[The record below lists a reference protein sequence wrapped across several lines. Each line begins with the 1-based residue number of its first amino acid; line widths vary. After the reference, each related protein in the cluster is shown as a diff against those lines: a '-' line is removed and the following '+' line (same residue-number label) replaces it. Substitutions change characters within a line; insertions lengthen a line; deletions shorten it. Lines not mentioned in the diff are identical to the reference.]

1 MARGIKGDFNKR
13 FGDRI
18 QVVYAQKLSPSER
31 ELRNKR
37 LCEAVIKVLTG
48 ILGREPTQREL
59 FGIDELVKPKRH
71 K

>member
-1 MARGIKGDFNKR
+1 MARGIKGNFNKR

-18 QVVYAQKLSPSER
+18 QVVYAQKLTPSER
-31 ELRNKR
+31 DVRNKR

-59 FGIDELVKPKRH
+59 FGVDDLAKVKRH

>member
-1 MARGIKGDFNKR
+1 MGQRVRNNFDKR

-18 QVVYAQKLSPSER
+18 QVVYAQSLSPSER
-31 ELRNKR
+31 ELRNKK

-59 FGIDELVKPKRH
+59 FGIDDLSKVKRH